1 MKQLFPLWNRL
12 AKQRG
17 ISGDRVERLHYSSA
31 VLGRE
36 VESWTTLESADM
48 GQLVR
53 AMYVELRTKRYILHY
68 VLWLAPRVYGPEWD
82 SMLHQRLERSPYL
95 YYGVV
100 TELDPR
106 RMHGLIEE
114 MLDRLARAENRKS
127 KMENGELR
135 SRKEA
140 IRKEMVAAVRG
151 GREQGTGDRE
161 QNKKPPVILSE
172 AKNLALE

>member
-1 MKQLFPLWNRL
+1 MKQLFPLWARL

-17 ISGDRVERLHYSSA
+17 ISGDRLERLHYTSA

-36 VESWTTLESADM
+36 IESWTTLESADM

-53 AMYVELRTKRYILHY
+53 AMYLELRFKRYILHY
-68 VLWLAPRVYGPEWD
+68 VLWLAPRVYGGEWD

-95 YYGVV
+95 YYGSV

-114 MLDRLARAENRKS
+114 MLDRLARSQESEVRSQK
-127 KMENGELR
+127 ELR
-135 SRKEA
+135 EAKEA

-151 GREQGTGDRE
+151 
-161 QNKKPPVILSE
+161 KP
-172 AKNLALE
+172 